1 VANPLFHYGAPVISF
16 GCIAL
21 LVGRAVAY
29 GCGGDA
35 GAIGEPTVLPPNS
48 SNAVVE
54 PSAALPSAS
63 AALPSA
69 SAALPSA
76 SAALSV
82 EHLNVEEWGGMSKSG
97 RMLTPRP
104 RPSTKNA
111 PSSK

>member
-1 VANPLFHYGAPVISF
+1 MANPLFHYGAPVISF

-69 SAALPSA
+69 SAAL
-76 SAALSV
+76 SV